1 MGNRTYLG
9 AGVSNTDNG
18 RAVDFRSVI
27 PITDPRHSL
36 HHRCDPKR
44 YDMRNPEFSALVDW
58 IVANH
63 GPVPQPVMFRRKG
76 LLTQDDPELAYL
88 KATYP
93 KQVLEHPEQP
103 KLELVYGNRRHAA
116 LLEAQRIW
124 DERGEQGAKA
134 KLLAVYQALS
144 DEEMENTF
152 VRENS
157 ARARTSIYE
166 DQLTVRSELRKNADW
181 AEIALLLNTPVKE
194 LRRTHEPL
202 LEAHLAVV
210 QAYSAGAINRSRLQ
224 RIIKV
229 APTVDKQVECLDDD
243 AALPEPPKQRKRV
256 YLDEIP
262 LDAIDRFLAQMPN
275 VPEHDQIA
283 SWVKTLR
290 GAAR

>member
-1 MGNRTYLG
+1 MGHRSYLG

-18 RAVDFRSVI
+18 RAVDARSVI

-44 YDMRNPEFSALVDW
+44 YDIRNPEFAALVDW
-58 IVANH
+58 VVAH
-63 GPVPQPVMFRRKG
+63 GPVPQPAMFRRKG
-76 LLTQDDPELAYL
+76 LLTQVDPEWAYL
-88 KATYP
+88 KTTYP

-124 DERGEQGAKA
+124 DERGDRGAKA

-144 DEEMENTF
+144 DEEMEITF

-166 DQLTVRSELRKNADW
+166 DQLTVRSELRKNSDW
-181 AEIALLLNTPVKE
+181 ESIALLLNTPVKE

-202 LEAHLAVV
+202 LEAHLTVV
-210 QAYSAGAINRSRLQ
+210 QAYSAGAINRSRVQ
-224 RIIKV
+224 RIVKV
-229 APTVDKQVECLDDD
+229 SASLDKQVECLDDD
-243 AALPEPPKQRKRV
+243 SALPEPPKQRKRTYV
-256 YLDEIP
+256 DEIP
-262 LDAIDRFLAQMPN
+262 MDAIDSLLARMPN
-275 VPEHDQIA
+275 VPEYGQIA

-290 GAAR
+290 GAGR